1 VKIDGMYA
9 PTDVRPASPNS
20 LTPVAPWLWAAFG
33 LGSAGFTIVL
43 LVVLGWQPV
52 LTMDVRVADWMH
64 VRALAHPGWA
74 QTNLILTDWFWDP
87 MTMRVLTLAAAVWLW
102 RRGARPLALWCIAT
116 AAVCWGVQQGLK
128 LLVGR
133 DRPRWQE
140 PIATADYAAM
150 PSGHAMTTALT
161 CALLAWM
168 VWRSGAVKS
177 VRGLTLTLACVSA
190 AGVCL
195 TRIVVGVHW
204 LTDTL
209 VGALL
214 GAALAAAAI
223 GAWNSGVNRSTWADR
238 PASRSDPAG
247 PPVRDSAGN
256 TGGNI

>member
-20 LTPVAPWLWAAFG
+20 LTPVAPWLWTALG
-33 LGSAGFTIVL
+33 LGSAAFALLL

-52 LTMDVRVADWMH
+52 LTMDVQVADWMH
-64 VRALAHPGWA
+64 VRALAHPEWA

-87 MTMRVLTLAAAVWLW
+87 MTMRVLIVGAAVWLW
-102 RRGARPLALWCIAT
+102 RRGERPLALWCVAT
-116 AAVCWGVQQGLK
+116 AAVCTGVQQGLK

-133 DRPRWQE
+133 DRPRWEE
-140 PIATADYAAM
+140 PVATADYAAM

-161 CALLAWM
+161 CTLLAWL

-177 VRGLTLTLACVSA
+177 VRDLALTLACVSA
-190 AGVCL
+190 AGVCV

-223 GAWNSGVNRSTWADR
+223 GAWNSGVNRGIWPDR
-238 PASRSDPAG
+238 PAHGSAPAG
-247 PPVRDSAGN
+247 MPGRDTGRN
-256 TGGNI
+256 T